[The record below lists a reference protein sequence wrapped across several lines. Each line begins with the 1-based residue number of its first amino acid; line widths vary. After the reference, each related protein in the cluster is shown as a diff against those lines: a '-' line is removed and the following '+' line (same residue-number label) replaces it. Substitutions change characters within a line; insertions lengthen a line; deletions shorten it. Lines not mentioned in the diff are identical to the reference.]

1 MFELQTERLRLIAL
15 DMEHLRL
22 SLDDPRT
29 VGENLGLRATDQ
41 LLEGPLR
48 EAVRQILDNAAGDEE
63 NHLWH
68 TLWRIVRKDMNCIIG
83 GFDFKGPADAEGT
96 VEVGYGIQPVHR
108 GRGYMA
114 EALQEAV
121 TWALS
126 HPQVSAVLAETE
138 GSNPASHRVLEKVGF
153 VRHRKVGEMVWWRM
167 ERKARDVRRR
177 LEGCAY

>member
-22 SLDDPRT
+22 SLDDPRK
-29 VGENLGLRATDQ
+29 VEENLGLRATDQ

-48 EAVRQILDNAAGDEE
+48 EAARQMLDNAARDEE

-68 TLWRIVRKDMNCIIG
+68 TLWRVVRGDRNCIIG
-83 GFDFKGPADAEGT
+83 GFDFKGPPDANGE
-96 VEVGYGIQPVHR
+96 VEVGYGIHPAHR

-114 EALQEAV
+114 EALQGAV
-121 TWALS
+121 RWALS

-138 GSNPASHRVLEKVGF
+138 STNPASHRVPLF
-153 VRHRKVGEMVWWRM
+153 C
-167 ERKARDVRRR
+167 
-177 LEGCAY
+177 LY